1 MSVSVNPMELFT
13 PFLPATYTV
22 PEEEDKRRTFLV
34 DKFSMFADVINDKTI
49 GVFLQAAEALN
60 GEKWFYLTTSK
71 LRNGYQ
77 AIAYIPSYPNTGTLT
92 LTIFTNPQ
100 YPIPNVTPQLVIT
113 DLWGTASKPPTAM
126 GAGNGD
132 YFTFLNQ
139 GNSKISFT
147 MSDTTIVITTTVDL
161 SAYSGFIVVKY
172 LRDGF

>member
-1 MSVSVNPMELFT
+1 MSVPTNPMELFT
-13 PFLPATYTV
+13 PFLPATYAV

-34 DKFSMFADVINDKTI
+34 DKFSMFADVINDKVI
-49 GVFLQAAEALN
+49 GVYLQAAEAFN

-77 AIAYIPSYPNTGTLT
+77 AVAYISSYPAIGTLT
-92 LTIFTNPQ
+92 LTIFTTPQ
-100 YPIPNVTPQLVIT
+100 YPIPNVTPQFVIT
-113 DLWGTASKPPTAM
+113 ELWGTASKPPTAT
-126 GAGNGD
+126 GAGDGD
-132 YFTFLNQ
+132 YFSFMNE

-161 SAYSGFIVVKY
+161 SGYSGFIVVKY